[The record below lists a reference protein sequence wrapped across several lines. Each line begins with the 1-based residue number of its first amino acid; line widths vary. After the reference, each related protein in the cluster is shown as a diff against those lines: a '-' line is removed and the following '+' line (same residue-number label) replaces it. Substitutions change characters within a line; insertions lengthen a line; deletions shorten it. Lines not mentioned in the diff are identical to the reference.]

1 MNHEGK
7 LVAEKEIEVNN
18 YDIDAMGI
26 VVILFM
32 SDGLKTYEQYLL
44 INI

>member
-18 YDIDAMGI
+18 YDIDAML
-26 VVILFM
+26 VILFM